1 MTDNRVKQVQKFG
14 QSIWLDFIRREMIQS
29 GELTKLIQED
39 GIRGITSNP
48 KIFDQVITG
57 SDDYDETIGELTG
70 KGLGPAEIYRDLT
83 VGDVQM
89 AADLFRDLYN
99 NSDGN
104 HGFVSLE
111 VNPHLAHDSAATI
124 NEAREL
130 WRRLDRPNVF
140 IKVPAT
146 REGLPAIT
154 QLISEGI
161 NVNVTLLFGIPRYRE
176 VAEAYISGLEKRLE
190 SGSPLDRV
198 RSVASFF
205 LSRIDVL
212 VDSLLEKRTKVTGET
227 AALVPK
233 IRGQV
238 AIASAKEA
246 YQAFGEIYASDRFRE
261 LSRTGAQKQR
271 LLWASTSTKNPDYSD
286 VKYVESLIGPET
298 VNTVPL
304 DTLEAFRDHGDPE
317 SRLESG
323 LAEARQVLGWLPEVA
338 IDLDQVTQ
346 QLEEE
351 GVAKFND
358 PYDDLIKS
366 LEREQSRVLA
376 SADRG

>member
-1 MTDNRVKQVQKFG
+1 
-14 QSIWLDFIRREMIQS
+14 MIQS
-29 GELTKLIQED
+29 SQLSDLIQKD
-39 GIRGITSNP
+39 GIRGVTSNP

-57 SDDYDETIGELTG
+57 NDDYDDTVRELTK
-70 KGLGPAEIYRDLT
+70 KGLNPTEIYRDLT
-83 VGDVQM
+83 VEDVQM
-89 AADLFRDLYN
+89 AADLFRDLYDT
-99 NSDGN
+99 SGGN

-111 VNPHLAHDSAATI
+111 VNPHLAHDSDATVE
-124 NEAREL
+124 EARDL
-130 WRRLDRPNVF
+130 WQRLDRPNVF

-154 QLISEGI
+154 KLISEGI

-176 VAEAYISGLEKRLE
+176 VAEAYIAGLEKRMKN
-190 SGSPLDRV
+190 SAPIDRV

-212 VDSLLEKRTKVTGET
+212 VDSLLEKRSKVTGDT
-227 AALVPK
+227 AALVPR

-238 AIASAKEA
+238 AIASAREA
-246 YQAFGEIYASDRFRE
+246 YQAFKEIYASDRFQE
-261 LSRTGAQKQR
+261 LSRRGAQKQR

-286 VKYVESLIGPET
+286 VKYVEALIGPET

-304 DTLEAFRDHGDPE
+304 KTLEAFRDHGNPE
-317 SRLESG
+317 NRLENG
-323 LAEARQVLGWLPEVA
+323 LAEARQVLGWLAEVG
-338 IDLDQVTQ
+338 IDLDQVTG
-346 QLEEE
+346 QLEDE
-351 GVAKFND
+351 GVAKFNE

-376 SADRG
+376 TADQK